1 MNKILR
7 LPEDRRH
14 EFSQP
19 LGKLISGSREETI
32 PKIKKIINDFIRKNF
47 NIEIYLVGDI
57 VSQDFLKDDFLKRFV
72 RTCVI
77 DEKTQRSKEKSIND
91 EFFDRLMDLE
101 NPKGT
106 INPKS
111 FNLFREILNSNK
123 KSLIRVIL
131 GEEDLLVLPLILE
144 IPLKENVKQLVF
156 YGQPPITD
164 SKHQIP
170 EGVVMVEVDKKLQKV
185 VKKFI
190 DLMIN
195 S

>member
-7 LPEDRRH
+7 IPEDRKY

-123 KSLIRVIL
+123 KSLIRVIS

>member
-7 LPEDRRH
+7 LPEDRKY

>member
-7 LPEDRRH
+7 IPEDRKY

-72 RTCVI
+72 HTCVI

-123 KSLIRVIL
+123 KSLIRVIS